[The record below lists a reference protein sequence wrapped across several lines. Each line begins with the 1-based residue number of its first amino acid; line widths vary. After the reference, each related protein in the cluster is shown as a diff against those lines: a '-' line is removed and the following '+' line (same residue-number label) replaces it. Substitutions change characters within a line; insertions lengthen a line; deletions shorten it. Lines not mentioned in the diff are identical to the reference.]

1 VPEAASRQRPG
12 PGRPSSGARERILAA
27 ALEVLK
33 ADGYAGLTT
42 SKVAARSGENKALI
56 AYHFGSKQG
65 LVAAVAREVSTAIT
79 EELLG
84 GIGDPQTAAELAR
97 GIVDG
102 LARIMERDEGLARLY
117 FDLASQS
124 IVDEEVGTIMREMK
138 AGYRRV
144 LAELVARVSDGPRR
158 ADVDA
163 ATILFIA
170 GLEGLA
176 LEQLARGETPE
187 LIRAREIFVSS
198 VPAVL
203 SAL

>member
-1 VPEAASRQRPG
+1 MPEPASQQRAG
-12 PGRPSSGARERILAA
+12 PGRPPSGARERILAA
-27 ALEVLK
+27 ALDALK

-42 SKVAARSGENKALI
+42 SKVAARAGENKALI

-65 LVAAVAREVSTAIT
+65 LVAAVAREVSDAIT

-84 GIGDPQTAAELAR
+84 GIGDPQTAEELAR

-102 LARIMERDEGLARLY
+102 LGRIMDRDEGLARLY

-124 IVDEEVGTIMREMK
+124 IVDEEVGAIMREMK
-138 AGYRRV
+138 AGYRAV
-144 LAELVARVSDGPRR
+144 LGELVARVTDGPKR
-158 ADVDA
+158 ADLDA

-176 LEQLARGETPE
+176 LEQLARGETRE
-187 LIRAREIFVSS
+187 LRRAREIFVSS

-203 SAL
+203 RSL